1 MLSLFNVPPDI
12 LTFEQSQ
19 FIQATQLAVQVLR
32 DYPCCMKAEKRHYI
46 SHYRFKNKSSNNLS
60 MYIQVRAV
68 NEFHI
73 AGSWSEAVT
82 VDTPIPNFT
91 IVTTNPPPGS
101 SEIPSWVYIVI
112 ALVALPVLILILVVI
127 TVLVT
132 RYNHKNSEPLY
143 NYHQAWGR
151 WRRVFC

>member
-1 MLSLFNVPPDI
+1 M
-12 LTFEQSQ
+12 
-19 FIQATQLAVQVLR
+19 
-32 DYPCCMKAEKRHYI
+32 
-46 SHYRFKNKSSNNLS
+46 
-60 MYIQVRAV
+60 

-112 ALVALPVLILILVVI
+112 ALVVLPVLILILVVV

-132 RYNHKNSEPLY
+132 RYYHKNSEPLY
-143 NYHQAWGR
+143 NYHQAWGEVEKSILLMLYGVVDR
-151 WRRVFC
+151 DPSECIIAVLVL